1 MKCWKKNK
9 VNIPVDECKLWRND
23 LMDLD
28 FSLLWIVG
36 WVGYCGSEFP
46 HESDTTWKIVVTS
59 QFVDSKIYFVAIVKL
74 HIGSKC
80 NMVLKVNSLG
90 VWG

>member
-1 MKCWKKNK
+1 MKKWSNGFRLF
-9 VNIPVDECKLWRND
+9 II
-23 LMDLD
+23 MD
-28 FSLLWIVG
+28 G

-59 QFVDSKIYFVAIVKL
+59 QFVDSKIYFVAIVKF